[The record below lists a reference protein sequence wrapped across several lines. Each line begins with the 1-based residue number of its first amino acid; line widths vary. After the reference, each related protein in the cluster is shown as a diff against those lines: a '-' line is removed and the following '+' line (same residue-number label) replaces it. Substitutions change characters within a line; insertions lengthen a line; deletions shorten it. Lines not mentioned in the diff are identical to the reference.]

1 MPTRHTH
8 KWDRLHTRHLLL
20 EREYTHTHR
29 RTNRHRNDTTT
40 NTQLG
45 PTKYGA
51 DSHRGGALS
60 HARFPNRKVRML
72 YVRLHTS
79 HGTSLPIRRARKEVN
94 WRPNMLFADDDDAW
108 TTELS
113 EDSRDHRRAEE
124 ERRAKAQLQQQR
136 EKAAA
141 NKAAPAPNPLH
152 ILRSPIR
159 GSGSS
164 PASTSTL
171 RRRGEPAKAST
182 ATAPAPAPAKPMTS
196 LFKQLNWSLENARR
210 RNSGRSMP
218 ASARCPEADA
228 RPDQA
233 AARGAR
239 LAHGAPGTSLCL
251 LCCRSR

>member
-1 MPTRHTH
+1 MIYVKSEQRHTS
-8 KWDRLHTRHLLL
+8 
-20 EREYTHTHR
+20 
-29 RTNRHRNDTTT
+29 
-40 NTQLG
+40 Q
-45 PTKYGA
+45 
-51 DSHRGGALS
+51 SHRMSVKVTISALGS
-60 HARFPNRKVRML
+60 GRSRSVG
-72 YVRLHTS
+72 S
-79 HGTSLPIRRARKEVN
+79 GRAPLLVQVN
-94 WRPNMLFADDDDAW
+94 GRPAMLFADDDAW
-108 TTELS
+108 NCDTDFS
-113 EDSRDHRRAEE
+113 DDSRDHRLAEE
-124 ERRAKAQLQQQR
+124 ERRAEAQRQQQR

-141 NKAAPAPNPLH
+141 NKTAPAPNPLH

-164 PASTSTL
+164 SYSASTL
-171 RRRGEPAKAST
+171 RRRGEPAKVST
-182 ATAPAPAPAKPMTS
+182 ATGAEFAPAPAPAKPMTS

-233 AARGAR
+233 DARGTR

>member
-1 MPTRHTH
+1 MIYVKSEQRHTS
-8 KWDRLHTRHLLL
+8 
-20 EREYTHTHR
+20 
-29 RTNRHRNDTTT
+29 
-40 NTQLG
+40 Q
-45 PTKYGA
+45 
-51 DSHRGGALS
+51 SHRMSVKVTISALGS
-60 HARFPNRKVRML
+60 GRSRSVG
-72 YVRLHTS
+72 S
-79 HGTSLPIRRARKEVN
+79 GRAPLLVQVN
-94 WRPNMLFADDDDAW
+94 GRPAMLFADDDDAW
-108 TTELS
+108 NCDTDFS
-113 EDSRDHRRAEE
+113 EDSRDHRLAEE
-124 ERRAKAQLQQQR
+124 ERCAEAQRQQQR

-141 NKAAPAPNPLH
+141 NKTAPAPNPLH

-164 PASTSTL
+164 SYSASTL

-182 ATAPAPAPAKPMTS
+182 ATDAEFAPAPAPAKPMTS

-228 RPDQA
+228 RSDQA
-233 AARGAR
+233 GGAR